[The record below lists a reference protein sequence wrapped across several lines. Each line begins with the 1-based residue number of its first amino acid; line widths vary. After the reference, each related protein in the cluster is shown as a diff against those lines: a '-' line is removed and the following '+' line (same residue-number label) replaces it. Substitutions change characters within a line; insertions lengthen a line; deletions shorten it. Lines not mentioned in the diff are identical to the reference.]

1 MKYIVVTGGV
11 MSGLGKGITMASIGR
26 LLKNRGYKIVPIK
39 IDPYINIDAGT
50 MNPYQHGEVYVL
62 GDGAEV
68 DLDLGHYERF
78 MDVELGREH
87 NITTGTIYAAVI
99 ERERKGEYLGQTVQI
114 IPHVTNEIK
123 ARIRAVAAKP
133 LQGLRVSP
141 SEARGGTGRARDGA
155 EPQNSGVDICL
166 VEIGGTV
173 GDIESMPFLEAVR
186 QMQREEEEDDFL
198 FIHVTLVP
206 FTALNEQ
213 KTKPTQHSVKALR
226 ELGLQPDVIV
236 CRSKKPLKEDVKEKI
251 AMFCNVRKE
260 AVISAPDTGDIYE
273 VPLLLEREGIAEYVM
288 DKLRLTPLTEDHEW
302 AQMVARRKESLQGR
316 KIQVA
321 IVGKYAELEDSYL
334 SIKEAI
340 KHAATALGCNVEL
353 KWLEAEDLE
362 GVDGLDPFFKDVQG
376 ILVPGGFGI
385 RGVEGK
391 INAIAYAREHKIP
404 FLGLCFGF
412 QLAVIEAARNI
423 AQLKDAHST
432 EHCETPHPVIDLL
445 EEQQGVEDMGGTM
458 RLGDY
463 EVFIRNDTLAA
474 RIYGKRK
481 IVERHRHRYEVNPAY
496 IEQIE
501 REGVI
506 FSGTDRS
513 GTRMEIMEIEGHPF
527 FFATQFHPEFKSR
540 PSKPSPPFKA
550 FVAACLEK
558 R

>member
-26 LLKNRGYKIVPIK
+26 ILKNHGYKIVPIK

-62 GDGAEV
+62 ADGAEV

-78 MDVELGREH
+78 MDVDLRREH
-87 NITTGTIYAAVI
+87 NITTGVVYSAVI

-123 ARIRAVAAKP
+123 ARIRGVAEK
-133 LQGLRVSP
+133 S
-141 SEARGGTGRARDGA
+141 GA
-155 EPQNSGVDICL
+155 DICL

-186 QMQREEEEDDFL
+186 QMKLEEHENDFL
-198 FIHVTLVP
+198 FVHVTLVP
-206 FTALNEQ
+206 FTTMREQ

-226 ELGLQPDVIV
+226 ELGLQPDIIV
-236 CRSKKPLKEDVKEKI
+236 CRGKEALKEDVKEKI
-251 AMFCNVRKE
+251 AMFCNVSPE
-260 AVISAPDTGDIYE
+260 AVISAPDTEDIYE
-273 VPLLLEREGIAEYVM
+273 VPLLLEREGIFFYIMERMQLEQSKEDPAWGKMVERRKKSASG
-288 DKLRLTPLTEDHEW
+288 DKLIR
-302 AQMVARRKESLQGR
+302 
-316 KIQVA
+316 IA

-334 SIKEAI
+334 SIKEAV
-340 KHAATALGCNVEL
+340 KHAATEL
-353 KWLEAEDLE
+353 ECRVDTKWIEAEDLE
-362 GVDGLDPFFKDVQG
+362 EEKEIGSFFDDVHG
-376 ILVPGGFGI
+376 ILVPGGFGV
-385 RGVEGK
+385 RGAEGK
-391 INAIAYAREHKIP
+391 IKSIEYARENKIP

-412 QLAVIEAARNI
+412 QLAVIEAARNV
-423 AQLKDAHST
+423 AGLKDANSS
-432 EHCETPHPVIDLL
+432 ELCETPHPVIDLL
-445 EEQQGVEDMGGTM
+445 EEQREVVEKGGTM

-463 EVFIRNDTLAA
+463 EVFVRRDTLAE
-474 RIYGKRK
+474 RIYRENK

-513 GTRMEIMEIEGHPF
+513 GTRMEILEISPDMHPF
-527 FFATQFHPEFKSR
+527 FLATQFHPEFRSR
-540 PSKPSPPFKA
+540 PNKPSPPFKA
-550 FVAACLEK
+550 FLEGCMQK
-558 R
+558 H

>member
-26 LLKNRGYKIVPIK
+26 LLKNRGYSIVPIK

-62 GDGAEV
+62 GDGTEV

-87 NITTGTIYAAVI
+87 NITTGVVYAAVI

-114 IPHVTNEIK
+114 IPHITNEIK
-123 ARIRAVAAKP
+123 ARIRAVAAA
-133 LQGLRVSP
+133 S
-141 SEARGGTGRARDGA
+141 GA
-155 EPQNSGVDICL
+155 DICL

-186 QMQREEEEDDFL
+186 QLHGEENEHDFL
-198 FIHVTLVP
+198 FVHVTLVP
-206 FTALNEQ
+206 VTALNEQ

-236 CRSKKPLKEDVKEKI
+236 CRCKVPLKDDVKQKI
-251 AMFCNVRKE
+251 GMFCNVKKD
-260 AVISAPDTGDIYE
+260 AVISAPDAADIYA
-273 VPLLLEREGIAEYVM
+273 VPLLLEQEGIAEYIM
-288 DKLRLTPLTEDHEW
+288 TKLQLEPLTESHDWER
-302 AQMVARRKESLQGR
+302 MVTQRKAAAHGPSVT
-316 KIQVA
+316 IA

-340 KHAATALGCNVEL
+340 AHAATGAGCTVALNWIEAEELEAAAEL
-353 KWLEAEDLE
+353 K
-362 GVDGLDPFFKDVQG
+362 PFFEHVQG
-376 ILVPGGFGI
+376 ILVPGGFGA

-391 INAIAYAREHKIP
+391 IRAIEYAREQQLP

-412 QLAVIEAARNI
+412 QLAVIEAARHLAN
-423 AQLKDAHST
+423 LPDAHST
-432 EHCETPHPVIDLL
+432 EHCQTPHPVIDLL
-445 EEQQGVEDMGGTM
+445 EEQQGVEELGGTM
-458 RLGDY
+458 RLGHY
-463 EVFIRNDTLAA
+463 EVFIRKDTLAE
-474 RIYGKRK
+474 RIYGRRK
-481 IVERHRHRYEVNPAY
+481 IIERHRHRYEVNPRY
-496 IEQIE
+496 IEQLE
-501 REGVI
+501 RDGLI

-513 GTRMEIMEIEGHPF
+513 GMRMEIVELEGHPF

-540 PSKPSPPFKA
+540 PNKPSPPFRA
-550 FVAACLEK
+550 FVDACLEALGRACK
-558 R
+558 AGE

>member
-1 MKYIVVTGGV
+1 MKYLVVTGGV

-26 LLKNRGYKIVPIK
+26 LLKNRGYNAVPIK

-62 GDGAEV
+62 GDGSEV

-87 NITTGTIYAAVI
+87 NITTGVVYSAVI

-114 IPHVTNEIK
+114 IPHITNEIK
-123 ARIRAVAAKP
+123 ARIRDVAV
-133 LQGLRVSP
+133 QS
-141 SEARGGTGRARDGA
+141 GA
-155 EPQNSGVDICL
+155 DICL

-186 QMQREEEEDDFL
+186 QMQGEEEDNDFL
-198 FIHVTLVP
+198 FVHVTLVP
-206 FTALNEQ
+206 FTLLDEP

-226 ELGLQPDVIV
+226 ELGLQPDIIV
-236 CRSKKPLKEDVKEKI
+236 CRCKKPLKNDVKAKI
-251 AMFCNVRKE
+251 AMFCNVKRE
-260 AVISAPDTGDIYE
+260 GVISAADAGDIYE
-273 VPLLLEREGIAEYVM
+273 VPLLLEQEGIAEYIM
-288 DKLRLTPLTEDHEW
+288 GKLHLAPLTDDHTW
-302 AQMVARRKESLQGR
+302 AQMVERMRRSAQGK
-316 KIQVA
+316 KIRIA

-340 KHAATALGCNVEL
+340 KHAATELCCNVET
-353 KWLEAEDLE
+353 KWIEAEDLE
-362 GVDGLDPFFKDVQG
+362 GAGSSDPFFKDVQG
-376 ILVPGGFGI
+376 ILVPGGFGA

-391 INAIAYAREHKIP
+391 INAIAYARERKIP

-412 QLAVIEAARNI
+412 QLVVIEAARHI
-423 AQLKDAHST
+423 AGLREAYSR
-432 EHCETPHPVIDLL
+432 EFGETPHPVIDLL
-445 EEQQGVEDMGGTM
+445 EEQQDVDELGGTM

-463 EVFIRNDTLAA
+463 EVFIRKDTLAE
-474 RIYGKRK
+474 RVYGKNK

-501 REGVI
+501 KDGLV
-506 FSGTDRS
+506 FSGSDRS
-513 GTRMEIMEIEGHPF
+513 GRRMEIVELEGHPF

-540 PSKPSPPFKA
+540 PKRASPPFKA
-550 FVAACLEK
+550 FVWSCLQK